1 MLCFFFKKLTN
12 NSYRPWIRHYTKP
25 CKRNQNTGLDEY
37 FSPFLPFTATSLIT
51 LKASNFRLST
61 EYIILT
67 KSKNRNQMRPKEKT
81 NSVIPIQ
88 GSLCYSYPQILSDG
102 GKKCLGILTKPKKIH
117 GLKINLKKIQYQI
130 SECLRT

>member
-67 KSKNRNQMRPKEKT
+67 KSKNWNQMRSKEKT
-81 NSVIPIQ
+81 NSEIRFLYNIPTRS
-88 GSLCYSYPQILSDG
+88 SLCYSYPQGVPQILSDFN
-102 GKKCLGILTKPKKIH
+102 KTQENPWTK
-117 GLKINLKKIQYQI
+117 N
-130 SECLRT
+130 